1 MAVKVEA
8 YLDLE
13 LSLQRLFEPRW
24 RKIQNRVVP
33 QIAKAIEAHDLEKVL
48 QIVDTINT
56 SSLYQGQT
64 KSINTLL
71 KTGLVFGGSLIN
83 GNTVD
88 LEVVS
93 DEDALDLVP
102 IATNQLKIQLDQAII
117 TVRKRFLQL
126 ATKLEERITWEE
138 NFDAEAE
145 LHKTADGTV
154 AVEKVN
160 RINLSTALN
169 RGAGNIGG
177 GMINVASSLQMSRMS
192 QFGFLSEASAR
203 GITTYTVNEQLD
215 SRICPVCRRMH
226 GKRFEV
232 PSALAK
238 LDTQIRITDPSDL
251 KLLAPFPKQNKEA
264 LKELDSMSSEQLRA
278 KGFDTPPYHP
288 HCRGLLKVAKKQV
301 AQQPG
306 NLRRLNPNAPEQPFT
321 SASDYYLA
329 GDTAVTE
336 AGVIDALAVEEQ
348 AAIRGFEDLLKGI
361 KPTTDRFRSAEG
373 VWSAERKL
381 LHKDIIKKV
390 ILGFKEETG
399 ALTRSNI
406 LKNGKHRAVV
416 PANETP
422 TYTVLGGRGGS
433 GKSWLTKKDGPV
445 DGRKMLVLDSDAIK
459 GLLPEYKGWNA
470 FEVHAESSHLFEEI
484 TKVAK
489 RLNMNIV
496 HDMTLK
502 SAKSA
507 KQRVGQF
514 SASSLKNPNGY
525 NIEGYYMYLP
535 RHEAATRAVS
545 RALGETQRYVPLDII
560 LSNTENEAVFDA
572 LRPLF
577 SRWGM
582 WDNFVP
588 KGTPPKVVGTSF

>member
-33 QIAKAIEAHDLEKVL
+33 QIAKAIEDHDLAKVL

-56 SSLYQGQT
+56 SSLYEGQT
-64 KSINTLL
+64 RSINNLL
-71 KTGLVFGGSLIN
+71 KTGLVFGGTLIN

-93 DEDALDLVP
+93 DEDALELVP
-102 IATNQLKIQLDQAII
+102 IATNQLKIQLDQAMI
-117 TVRKRFLQL
+117 TVRKRFLSL
-126 ATKLEERITWEE
+126 ATKLEARIVWEA
-138 NFDAEAE
+138 NQDAEAE
-145 LHKTADGTV
+145 LNKTADGGTV
-154 AVEKVN
+154 VVQKFN

-177 GMINVASSLQMSRMS
+177 GMINVASSLQMSRMANY
-192 QFGFLSEASAR
+192 GFLAEASAR
-203 GITTYTVNEQLD
+203 GITTYVVNEQLD
-215 SRICPVCRRMH
+215 SRTCPVCRRMH

-232 PSALAK
+232 KSAQAK
-238 LDTQIRITDPSDL
+238 LDTQIRITDPTDL

-288 HCRGLLKVAKKQV
+288 HCRGLLKQLKKPV
-301 AQQPG
+301 AQQAPG
-306 NLRRLNPNAPEQPFT
+306 NLRRLNPNAPEVPFT
-321 SASDYYLA
+321 SASDYYIA

-336 AGVIDALAVEEQ
+336 AGVMDALATKEA
-348 AAIRGFEDLLKGI
+348 AAIRGFEDLLGGVTQTNK
-361 KPTTDRFRSAEG
+361 RFRNVDG
-373 VWSAERKL
+373 VWSKERQVI
-381 LHKDIIKKV
+381 HKDIIRK
-390 ILGFKEETG
+390 ILLGHNSKTG
-399 ALTRSNI
+399 VLDRSNI
-406 LKNGKHRAVV
+406 GKGGIHKASSKGQ
-416 PANETP
+416 TQP

-433 GKSWLTKKDGPV
+433 GKSWLTSKDGPV
-445 DGRKMLVLDSDAIK
+445 NGGKSITIDSDAIK
-459 GLLPEYKGWNA
+459 QLLPEYKGWNA
-470 FEVHAESSHLFEEI
+470 FELHTESSYLFGEV
-484 TKVAK
+484 TKIAK
-489 RLNMNIV
+489 RLKLNVV

-502 SAKSA
+502 GAKSA
-507 KQRVGQF
+507 VERVSQF
-514 SASSLKNPNGY
+514 ATSGY

-535 RHEAATRAVS
+535 RHEAAKRAVA
-545 RALGETQRYVPLDII
+545 RALGKTQRYVPLDVI
-560 LSNTENEAVFDA
+560 LANTENEIVFDS

-577 SRWGM
+577 TRWGM

-588 KGTPPKVVGTSF
+588 KGTPPKIVGSSF